1 MKYQTHWVE
10 NSEVKILSNV
20 VNSVG
25 LEYKERGAKPITN
38 RRATSDEGDESK
50 SIDYS
55 GKKHIALVAG
65 GMSSER
71 EVSLVS
77 AKGVSSALI
86 EAGYRVTFIDMGA
99 DIAVK
104 LQEIKPDIVFNCLHG
119 TYGEDGCLPGLLN
132 IMRIPYTH
140 SGVLA
145 SSLAFDKIHSRS
157 WFLTNNINMAESI
170 VVNKS
175 DNIKNDP
182 MKRPYVIKPLTQG
195 SSIGVEVIFEE
206 DDFNFADYDFPYGD
220 QIIIEKYI
228 KGRELQVAVL
238 NGKALGAL
246 EIKLLKNRFYDY
258 ETKYTEGF
266 AEHLCPAPLSPKLY
280 DKLLIESEKIY
291 KTMNCRGAA
300 RVEFILEDQ
309 TNKLYAL
316 EINTHPGMTP
326 LSIVPEIAAY
336 QGIDFINLIEEILKT
351 ASFDS

>member
-1 MKYQTHWVE
+1 MQYQTHWIEHSV
-10 NSEVKILSNV
+10 VKILS
-20 VNSVG
+20 
-25 LEYKERGAKPITN
+25 T
-38 RRATSDEGDESK
+38 T
-50 SIDYS
+50 
-55 GKKHIALVAG
+55 GKNHIALVAG
-65 GMSSER
+65 GMSAER

-77 AKGVSSALI
+77 SEGVQQALI
-86 EAGYRVTFIDMGA
+86 ALGYKVTFIDMGA

-140 SGVLA
+140 SGVL
-145 SSLAFDKIHSRS
+145 SSALAFNKIHSSS
-157 WFLTNNINMAESI
+157 WFFANSINTAESI
-170 VVNKS
+170 VVSKS
-175 DNIKNDP
+175 YNINTDP

-220 QIIIEKYI
+220 QVVIERYI
-228 KGRELQVAVL
+228 KGREFQVAVL
-238 NGKALGAL
+238 NSKALGAL
-246 EIKLLKNRFYDY
+246 EIKLIKNRFYDY

-266 AEHLCPAPLSPKLY
+266 AEHLCPAPLHANLY
-280 DKLLIESEKIY
+280 EKLLIESEKIY
-291 KTMNCRGAA
+291 KTMNCKGPA
-300 RVEFILEDQ
+300 RAEFILEEQ

-336 QGIDFINLIEEILKT
+336 AGINFTNLIAEIIKT
-351 ASFDS
+351 ASFES

>member
-1 MKYQTHWVE
+1 MHKYQTHWVE
-10 NSEVKILSNV
+10 HSEVKILS
-20 VNSVG
+20 
-25 LEYKERGAKPITN
+25 T
-38 RRATSDEGDESK
+38 TS
-50 SIDYS
+50 
-55 GKKHIALVAG
+55 KKHVALVAG
-65 GMSSER
+65 GMSAEC

-77 AKGVSSALI
+77 SEGVRKALI
-86 EAGYRVTFIDMGA
+86 ELGYRVTFIDMGA
-99 DIAVK
+99 DIAVR

-140 SGVLA
+140 SGVL
-145 SSLAFDKIHSRS
+145 SSALAFDKIHSRS

-175 DNIKNDP
+175 NDVRNDP
-182 MKRPYVIKPLTQG
+182 MKRPYVIKPLKQG

-206 DDFNFADYDFPYGD
+206 DNFNFADYDFPYGD
-220 QIIIEKYI
+220 QVIIEQYI

-266 AEHLCPAPLSPKLY
+266 AEHLCPAPLPANLY
-280 DKLLIESEKIY
+280 EKLLIESEKIY
-291 KTMNCRGAA
+291 KTMNCKGPA
-300 RVEFILEDQ
+300 RAEFILEEQ

-316 EINTHPGMTP
+316 EMNTHPGMTP

-336 QGIDFINLIEEILKT
+336 AGINFTNLIEEVIKT
-351 ASFDS
+351 ASFES

>member
-1 MKYQTHWVE
+1 MHKYQTHWVE
-10 NSEVKILSNV
+10 HSIVKILS
-20 VNSVG
+20 S
-25 LEYKERGAKPITN
+25 T
-38 RRATSDEGDESK
+38 
-50 SIDYS
+50 
-55 GKKHIALVAG
+55 GKKHIALMAG
-65 GMSSER
+65 GMSAER

-77 AKGVSSALI
+77 SEGVSKALI
-86 EAGYRVTFIDMGA
+86 ELGYRVTFIDMGA
-99 DIAVK
+99 DIAVR

-140 SGVLA
+140 SGVL
-145 SSLAFDKIHSRS
+145 SSALAFDKIHSRS

-195 SSIGVEVIFEE
+195 SSIGVEVIFAE

-220 QIIIEKYI
+220 QVIIEQYI
-228 KGRELQVAVL
+228 KGRELQVTVL

-266 AEHLCPAPLSPKLY
+266 ADHLCPAPLPANLY
-280 DKLLIESEKIY
+280 ETLLIESEKIY
-291 KTMNCRGAA
+291 KIMNCKGPA
-300 RVEFILEDQ
+300 RAEFILEEQ
-309 TNKLYAL
+309 TNKLYAV

-336 QGIDFINLIEEILKT
+336 AGINFTNLIEEIIKT
-351 ASFDS
+351 ASFES

>member
-1 MKYQTHWVE
+1 MHKYQTHWVE
-10 NSEVKILSNV
+10 ISEIKILSD
-20 VNSVG
+20 
-25 LEYKERGAKPITN
+25 K
-38 RRATSDEGDESK
+38 
-50 SIDYS
+50 

-65 GMSSER
+65 GMSAER
-71 EVSLVS
+71 EVSLIS
-77 AKGVSSALI
+77 AEGVGKALI
-86 EAGYRVTFIDMGA
+86 EAGYKVTFIDMGA

-104 LQEIKPDIVFNCLHG
+104 LNEIKPDIVFNCLHG

-145 SSLAFDKIHSRS
+145 SSLAFDKVHSRS

-170 VVNKS
+170 VIN
-175 DNIKNDP
+175 KNDNVKTDP
-182 MKRPYVIKPLTQG
+182 IKRPYVIKPLTQG
-195 SSIGVEVIFEE
+195 SSIGVEVIFEK
-206 DDFNFADYDFPYGD
+206 DDFNFANYDLPYGD
-220 QIIIEKYI
+220 EVIIEKYI

-266 AEHLCPAPLSPKLY
+266 AEHLCPAPLPTDIY
-280 DKLLIESEKIY
+280 DKLLKESEKIY
-291 KTMNCRGAA
+291 NTVNCKGAA
-300 RVEFILEDQ
+300 RAEFILEDS

-326 LSIVPEIAAY
+326 LSIVPEIAAHA
-336 QGIDFINLIEEILKT
+336 GINFVNLIEEILKT
-351 ASFDS
+351 ASFES

>member
-1 MKYQTHWVE
+1 MHKYQTHWVE
-10 NSEVKILSNV
+10 SSAIKILSD
-20 VNSVG
+20 
-25 LEYKERGAKPITN
+25 I
-38 RRATSDEGDESK
+38 
-50 SIDYS
+50 

-65 GMSSER
+65 GMSAER
-71 EVSLVS
+71 EVSLIS
-77 AKGVSSALI
+77 AEGVGKALI

-99 DIAVK
+99 DIAIK
-104 LQEIKPDIVFNCLHG
+104 LHEIKPDIIFNCLHG

-145 SSLAFDKIHSRS
+145 SSLAFDKVHSRS
-157 WFLTNNINMAESI
+157 WFLTNNMNMAESI

-175 DNIKNDP
+175 DNIKADP
-182 MKRPYVIKPLTQG
+182 MKRPYVIKPLKQG

-206 DDFNFADYDFPYGD
+206 DDFNFTNYNFFYGD
-220 QIIIEKYI
+220 EVIIEQYI
-228 KGRELQVAVL
+228 KGRELQVAIL

-266 AEHLCPAPLSPKLY
+266 SEHLCPAPLPSELY
-280 DKLLIESEKIY
+280 DELLRESEKIY
-291 KTMNCRGAA
+291 KTMNCRGPV
-300 RVEFILEDQ
+300 RVEFILADG

-326 LSIVPEIAAY
+326 LSIVTEIASS
-336 QGIDFINLIEEILKT
+336 QGINFINLIEETLKT
-351 ASFDS
+351 ANFDS